1 MGYFLAQMF
10 TVYLGAVQ
18 FGILISSWNVQF
30 KPFAYLND
38 LEPDISKS
46 TESSNKNLIVQ
57 CVMVVGCAIG
67 ALFGGKLVNIG
78 RWKCLILSNIL
89 VIASSL
95 GQLLYTNYTVF
106 CIAKFFYGVAI
117 GGFSVFSNQ
126 FVSEIAPKEISG
138 PAGSLFQVMVV
149 VGGLI
154 PCGVGLIVLDGTD
167 KTLEKEVLWSLI
179 LSPVVIG
186 VIQTML
192 LLCVFRLDTPVYYN
206 SKGDTQKMREILSKI
221 YKPNVVQ
228 NKIDE
233 IQGGSPD
240 DELRNPDQEDVASYS
255 DVCCHPRM
263 RRATYIG
270 LFMAILQ

>member
-1 MGYFLAQMF
+1 M
-10 TVYLGAVQ
+10 
-18 FGILISSWNVQF
+18 
-30 KPFAYLND
+30 
-38 LEPDISKS
+38 
-46 TESSNKNLIVQ
+46 
-57 CVMVVGCAIG
+57 
-67 ALFGGKLVNIG
+67 
-78 RWKCLILSNIL
+78 
-89 VIASSL
+89 
-95 GQLLYTNYTVF
+95 
-106 CIAKFFYGVAI
+106 AI